1 MGKSKAFL
9 NVKAKSKWKRMKN
22 NPKNHCI
29 HKKYTGNQL
38 LKIDITNNKS
48 PARKEVPS
56 FKIQPVLLIAYTIVG
71 YS

>member
-1 MGKSKAFL
+1 
-9 NVKAKSKWKRMKN
+9 MKN
-22 NPKNHCI
+22 NPKNNCI
-29 HKKYTGNQL
+29 HKKYKGNQL

-56 FKIQPVLLIAYTIVG
+56 FKIQPMLLMAYTIVG